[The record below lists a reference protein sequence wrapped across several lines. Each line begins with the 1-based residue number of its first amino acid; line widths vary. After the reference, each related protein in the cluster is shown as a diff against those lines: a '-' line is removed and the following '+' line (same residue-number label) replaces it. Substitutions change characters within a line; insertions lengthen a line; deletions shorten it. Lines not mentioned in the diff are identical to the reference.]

1 MNLSRKLAAASH
13 RPLLL
18 SLLAAGPKYGFQ
30 LVHSIQILSDEALR
44 LPNSKLYPL
53 LHSLEHD
60 RLVES
65 YWEPS
70 ESGPD
75 RKYYRITGEG
85 ARALATLQSE
95 WKWMFSMLT
104 RVWDGEVAF
113 S

>member
-13 RPLLL
+13 RPLIL
-18 SLLAAGPKYGFQ
+18 SLLERGPKYGFQ
-30 LVHSIQILSDEALR
+30 LVHSIQILSDDALK

-53 LHSLEHD
+53 LHSLEAD
-60 RLVES
+60 GLVVS

-75 RKYYRITGEG
+75 RKYYQLSARG
-85 ARALATLQSE
+85 AEALDAIRSE
-95 WKWMFSMLT
+95 WTWMYGMLN
-104 RVWDGEVAF
+104 RLWHGEVTF